1 MEGAW
6 HLVSRPFFMSADTPT
21 TSRRSI
27 MGRKTSRTNTKNQR
41 IAQQAL
47 ATLVMDF
54 DADPRTLDI
63 KHRRANPDSSFK
75 KRIKAKTPK
84 QSEFMEAI
92 DNATIVFGVG
102 PAGTGK
108 TYIAVRKAL
117 EMLATNQVNKI
128 VLSRPAMEAE
138 GEKLGFLPGSM
149 EEKLHPYMLPI
160 YDILKEA
167 LGQQTLNSMMANG
180 QIELCPLAFMRGRT
194 FTNAVLVLDEM
205 QNATVGQ
212 IKMAL
217 TRIGEGTKAIVTGD
231 PNQSDLDPKMSGL
244 VPCSNALR
252 AAPGVDIVRF
262 DRGEIVRS
270 AIVSTV
276 LEYLGE

>member
-1 MEGAW
+1 MDGAW
-6 HLVSRPFFMSADTPT
+6 HLVPRPFFMSADTPQT
-21 TSRRSI
+21 FRSST

-54 DADPRTLDI
+54 EADPRTLDI

-75 KRIKAKTPK
+75 KRIKPKTEK
-84 QSEFMEAI
+84 QVEFMDAI
-92 DNATIVFGVG
+92 DNATIIFGVG

-128 VLSRPAMEAE
+128 ILSRPAMEAE

-167 LGQQTLNSMMANG
+167 LGQTTLDSMMRNG

-194 FTNAVLVLDEM
+194 FSNAVVIVDEA
-205 QNATVGQ
+205 QNATQGQ

-231 PNQSDLDPKMSGL
+231 PNQSDLDPKLSGL
-244 VPCSNALR
+244 TPCSNALR
-252 AAPGVDIVRF
+252 AAPGIAVVRF
-262 DRGEIVRS
+262 ERTEIVRS
-270 AIVSTV
+270 AIVSTI

>member
-1 MEGAW
+1 
-6 HLVSRPFFMSADTPT
+6 
-21 TSRRSI
+21 

-75 KRIKAKTPK
+75 KRIKPKTPK
-84 QSEFMEAI
+84 QAEFMEAI
-92 DNATIVFGVG
+92 DNATIIFGVG

-167 LGQQTLNSMMANG
+167 LGQQTLDSMMRNG

-194 FTNAVLVLDEM
+194 FTNAILVLDEM
-205 QNATVGQ
+205 QHSSVGQ

-231 PNQSDLDPKMSGL
+231 PNQSDLDPKLSGL
-244 VPCSNALR
+244 MPCANALR
-252 AAPGVDIVRF
+252 AAPGIDIVRF
-262 DRGEIVRS
+262 DRAEIVRS

-276 LEYLGE
+276 LEFLGE